1 MKSYL
6 IILLPA
12 ILVSCKPSATTTDA
26 DSKTN
31 PTEQAS
37 PTVKSAPFTPI
48 PLQGYFVRN
57 TVATTKAVQIHLIAN
72 ADEFEAMFGMAKT
85 MTNEITPIDFQTQN
99 VVAIFTEPSETT
111 TTIEL
116 PSVSTE
122 GASIRVGYKLVT
134 GDKQTFTSSALTLF
148 TVPKKTTTLDA
159 RIFIQPIK

>member
-26 DSKTN
+26 DSKNN

-37 PTVKSAPFTPI
+37 PTVKSAPFNAS
-48 PLQGYFVRN
+48 PLQGYFLKN

-99 VVAIFTEPSETT
+99 VVAIFTAPSESQ

-116 PSVSTE
+116 PSVTTA
-122 GASIRVGYKLVT
+122 GNTIRVGYKVVT
-134 GDKQTFTSSALTLF
+134 GEKQTFTSNALTLF
-148 TVPKKTTTLDA
+148 TVPKEITALDA
-159 RIFIQPIK
+159 RIFIQPSK